1 MNKIE
6 VNAKL
11 QYVFEGLPLS
21 KVQKEM
27 LGDVVMAIMETAVAG
42 VTKPEIAKAS
52 DDALGGIKTGY
63 SQNAKN
69 YPVSLDGNGKA
80 YVTVPWIDTNTTYSN
95 ATISTAGLMS
105 AADKQKLDNIEAN
118 ANNYS
123 LPTASSTVKG
133 GITLGYTENGKN
145 YPVEIDSSGKAFVN
159 VPWTDTN
166 TTYNVATTSENG
178 LMSSADKQK
187 LDNLVLVPTD
197 GSTGQV
203 LKKTASGVAWQNDS
217 NTTYS
222 AATENSLGLVK
233 QAAVIDSLT
242 DSDEITTVISTL
254 NTLIANLKTA
264 GIIANS

>member
-1 MNKIE
+1 MDKKELDVKIDYLLKGISLTQGQK
-6 VNAKL
+6 NIFRNIIDSL
-11 QYVFEGLPLS
+11 IEGI
-21 KVQKEM
+21 KEGIV
-27 LGDVVMAIMETAVAG
+27 L
-42 VTKPEIAKAS
+42 PEIVTATS
-52 DDALGGIKTGY
+52 DAIGGIKLGY
-63 SQNAKN
+63 TENDKN
-69 YPVSLDGNGKA
+69 YAIKLDGNGKA
-80 YVTVPWIDTNTTYSN
+80 YVTVPWVDTNTTYDN

-166 TTYNVATTSENG
+166 TTY
-178 LMSSADKQK
+178 
-187 LDNLVLVPTD
+187 
-197 GSTGQV
+197 
-203 LKKTASGVAWQNDS
+203 
-217 NTTYS
+217 S
-222 AATENSLGLVK
+222 AATVTTLGLVK
-233 QAAVIDSLT
+233 QAAAIDALV